1 MRTAHTIYTCSLIK
15 IFIRAMHYYGAYV
28 KSGSRL
34 PPPLK
39 EVTLVTRIVDID
51 LKLCKFSK

>member
-15 IFIRAMHYYGAYV
+15 VFIRAMHHYGAYV
-28 KSGSRL
+28 KSGSG
-34 PPPLK
+34 PTPLK

>member
-34 PPPLK
+34 PPP
-39 EVTLVTRIVDID
+39 
-51 LKLCKFSK
+51 SKRGDFGDQDRRYRFKTM